1 MTGAPDVSA
10 LTLNRLSI
18 YLRSLRQLQERG
30 VHRIS
35 SKQLAD
41 QFHLSPTQ
49 IRKDLAQFG
58 EFGIRGVG
66 YDIDHLAA
74 RLGLDTCRRLVLVG
88 VGNLGRALARYVG
101 FNSESFRLVALVD
114 NDPAKTGHRVGELAI
129 QPPSALPGIIRE
141 TGAEIGILAVPPD
154 VAQQNYDALAD
165 AGIRAVLNFA
175 PTRLKT
181 DPAVRTKNVDFGI
194 NLEELGYYLKP
205 GRAEHARQKTR

>member
-1 MTGAPDVSA
+1 MTGTSEVSP

-18 YLRSLRQLQERG
+18 YLRSLRQLQDHG

-66 YDIDHLAA
+66 YDVDHLAG
-74 RLGLDTCRRLVLVG
+74 RLTELLGLDSCRRLILIG
-88 VGNLGRALARYVG
+88 VGNLGRALAHYVG
-101 FNSESFRLVALVD
+101 FNSRSFRLVALVD
-114 NDPAKTGHRVGELAI
+114 QDPTKIGRRIGELVV
-129 QPPSALPGIIRE
+129 QPPARLADLIRE
-141 TGAEIGILAVPPD
+141 TGAEIGILAVPEEA
-154 VAQQNYDALAD
+154 AQANYDALAE

-175 PTRLKT
+175 PARLRT
-181 DPAVRTKNVDFGI
+181 DPHVRTKDVDFRI
-194 NLEELGYYLKP
+194 NLEELGYYLK
-205 GRAEHARQKTR
+205 

>member
-1 MTGAPDVSA
+1 MTGPPEVSA

-18 YLRSLRQLQERG
+18 YLRSLRQLEERG

-66 YDIDHLAA
+66 YDVDHLAA
-74 RLGLDTCRRLVLVG
+74 RLTELLGLDTCRRLVLVG
-88 VGNLGRALARYVG
+88 AGNLGRALAHHVG
-101 FNSESFRLVALVD
+101 FNSDSFRLVALID
-114 NDPAKTGHRVGELAI
+114 NDPAKTGRRVGSLTVQSPRDLSQI
-129 QPPSALPGIIRE
+129 VRE
-141 TGAEIGILAVPPD
+141 TGAQIGILAVPAKA
-154 VAQQNYDALAD
+154 AQENYDALVR

-181 DPAVRTKNVDFGI
+181 DPAVRTKNVDFRI
-194 NLEELGYYLKP
+194 NLEELGYYLK
-205 GRAEHARQKTR
+205 